1 MSSSMR
7 IFKNCFTKRVDML
20 WYKLSFVN
28 LSNSR
33 WILVIHVYPGI
44 FRYQTIV
51 LQDCVILGKQENS
64 DFIWVQFLMKLAT
77 TVCQIVVQQCI
88 AHLLLL
94 LLSEDAITK
103 ILESVS
109 CAILKKQSNLLFG
122 AKAWIFHPFSNNS
135 SCVKWHTY
143 YVVCQWCKDGLIS

>member
-1 MSSSMR
+1 MY
-7 IFKNCFTKRVDML
+7 ILQFEPL
-20 WYKLSFVN
+20 FVN
-28 LSNSR
+28 ISNFR
-33 WILVIHVYPGI
+33 WILVIHVCLGI
-44 FRYQTIV
+44 FPYQTIA

-64 DFIWVQFLMKLAT
+64 DFIWVQSLMKLAI

-135 SCVKWHTY
+135 SCVERHTY
-143 YVVCQWCKDGLIS
+143 CVVCQWCKGGLISEGKWI